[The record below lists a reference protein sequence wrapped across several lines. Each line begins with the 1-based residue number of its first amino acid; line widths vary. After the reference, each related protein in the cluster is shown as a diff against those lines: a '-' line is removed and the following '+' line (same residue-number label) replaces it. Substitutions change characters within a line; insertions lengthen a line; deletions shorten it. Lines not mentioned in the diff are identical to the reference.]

1 MPPLFQ
7 YNLVSRIF
15 WKNQIRICLPDFYY
29 SFSGSK
35 CMHKASKKVDG
46 KQAILKMQEPDQVK
60 IEVILVNF
68 SEQLFHGYY
77 IYF

>member
-1 MPPLFQ
+1 
-7 YNLVSRIF
+7 
-15 WKNQIRICLPDFYY
+15 
-29 SFSGSK
+29 
-35 CMHKASKKVDG
+35 MHKASKKVDG

-68 SEQLFHGYY
+68 SEQLFHGYS